1 MRKLF
6 FILGVTLIAMTSCVK
21 DDQVT
26 SSTSTVAA
34 QLKIEIN
41 ETSATRADDL
51 VSRYVIE
58 AYSDA
63 AFTEAAAVFAGG
75 TASSTTTTSGVID
88 FAFDAAEEYHFLL
101 WADNGTSYDASDLS
115 NVSLVDGEEI
125 SQAWQGTLD
134 IVGASSTTF
143 EVTLNRAVSKVN
155 LIETNGFYSP
165 EISVAYDRYTAFN
178 VAGGDVAGDASAYS
192 ITYTYEKALQGAL
205 NDEPLY
211 LLAPVETATVMD
223 MSFSDLTDS
232 FSVTN
237 IPVQAN
243 YITNINGHFSCLFAS
258 SITVEKS
265 EDAWTDENPAIVGL
279 VQFKDEVFE
288 EYMLAQFGKILGES
302 LTEEE
307 ALTLTTLS
315 MSKKGVTD
323 MTGINSFTN
332 LTEIDCT
339 YNDLTSLDISK
350 LNKLTSLK
358 IAYNYNLVDVI
369 DPEDPSK
376 MTLYYCHYVPRTV
389 FDLSKFTGLKT
400 LYAYGITTI
409 TTIDFRN
416 SPSLSAVHLNNDTA
430 LETIYLNSGQTNSG
444 TWSFINLVDV
454 SVIFVDDDG
463 HEEVYGYGEVPT
475 IIWSK

>member
-1 MRKLF
+1 
-6 FILGVTLIAMTSCVK
+6 MTSCVK
-21 DDQVT
+21 DDQVA
-26 SSTSTVAA
+26 SSASTVAA

-51 VSRYVIE
+51 VSRYALE

-63 AFTEAAAVFAGG
+63 AYTEEALVFAGG
-75 TASSTTTTSGVID
+75 TASSTVTTSGVID
-88 FAFDAAEEYHFLL
+88 FAFDAAEEYYFLL
-101 WADNGTSYDASDLS
+101 WADNGESYNIEDLS

-134 IVGASSTTF
+134 IVGASSNSF
-143 EVTLNRAVSKVN
+143 AVTLNRAVAKVN
-155 LIETNGFYSP
+155 LIEANGFYSS
-165 EISVAYDRYTAFN
+165 ELSVAYDRYTAFN
-178 VAGGDVAGDASAYS
+178 VASGDVSGDVSAYS
-192 ITYTYEKALQGAL
+192 ITYEYEKAIQGAL
-205 NDEPLY
+205 NDEPIY
-211 LLAPVETATVMD
+211 LLAPVETANVMD

-243 YITNINGHFSCLFAS
+243 YITNLNGHFSCLFAS
-258 SITVEKS
+258 SIIVEKS
-265 EDAWTDENPAIVGL
+265 DDDWIDEDPAIVGL

-332 LTEIDCT
+332 LTSIDCT

-350 LNKLTSLK
+350 LNNLTSLK
-358 IAYNYNLVDVI
+358 IAYNYNLVDVVY
-369 DPEDPSK
+369 PEDPSK
-376 MTLYYCHYVPRTV
+376 ITLYYCHYVPMAEL
-389 FDLSKFTGLKT
+389 DLSKFTGLKT

-416 SPSLSAVHLNNDTA
+416 STSLSSTHLDNDLG
-430 LETIYLNSGQTNSG
+430 LETIYLNAGQTDSG
-444 TWSFINLVDV
+444 TWSFKNLTDV
-454 SVIFVDDDG
+454 SVIFVDEDG
-463 HEEVYGYGEVPT
+463 HEEVYGYGEVST